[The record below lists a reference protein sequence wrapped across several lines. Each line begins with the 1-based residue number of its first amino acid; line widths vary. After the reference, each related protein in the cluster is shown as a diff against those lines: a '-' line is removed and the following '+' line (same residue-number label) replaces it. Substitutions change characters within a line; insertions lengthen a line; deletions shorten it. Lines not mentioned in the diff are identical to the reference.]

1 MNKKDLYRR
10 SWRTAMIVWFA
21 VEKAPISVLERLCEH
36 DSGGLWPVYSYVPV
50 QGTGRET
57 EFELI
62 VPSQFRD
69 CGKPHVIDGDTL
81 DPRPRWPKPGTV
93 EVARLVRPF
102 AITAGECSRVLK
114 DHRSWETVPQRLRDR
129 VLEVSRGVSV
139 AYRSFEEGNLGTLDI
154 EGNPTNVKWTAGDR
168 EDDFPMSKVILRD
181 GSYIRIF
188 PYMASD
194 KYRNHIPYRPSYW
207 KYRECALPFVSPPK
221 IGTES
226 RVVIRWMITLDNRV
240 VGHAYRLPS
249 R

>member
-1 MNKKDLYRR
+1 MACILLL
-10 SWRTAMIVWFA
+10 A
-21 VEKAPISVLERLCEH
+21 VKG
-36 DSGGLWPVYSYVPV
+36 DSI
-50 QGTGRET
+50 TT

-62 VPSQFRD
+62 VPSQVRY
-69 CGKPHVIDGDTL
+69 CGTPHMIDGESI

-93 EVARLVRPF
+93 EVVRLVRPL
-102 AITAGECSRVLK
+102 AITAEECSRVLK

-139 AYRSFEEGNLGTLDI
+139 AYRSLEEGNLGTLDI

-207 KYRECALPFVSPPK
+207 KYRKCALPFVSPPK